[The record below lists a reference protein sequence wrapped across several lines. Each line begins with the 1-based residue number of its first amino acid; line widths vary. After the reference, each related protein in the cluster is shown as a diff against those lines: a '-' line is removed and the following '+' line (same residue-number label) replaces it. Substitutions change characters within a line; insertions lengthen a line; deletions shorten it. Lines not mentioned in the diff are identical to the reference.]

1 MRILGIFAG
10 QSDMGLIAEML
21 FDRGRILEQL
31 NRSDEASK
39 SYLTAVK
46 LNPALQSR
54 LQQTESK

>member
-1 MRILGIFAG
+1 
-10 QSDMGLIAEML
+10 MGLIAEML